1 MAMEGVSK
9 GRLIGAIIG
18 FVMAFIGTALL
29 WNVFDKD
36 VPNLNDDQKGSINFY
51 IFAVWIMAAACI
63 FAVIKAESFHVH
75 NAVVIFA
82 FTMFASF
89 FVAVPSPPD
98 ARISLSFA
106 TLTAVRLTL
115 LAVPVADVC
124 LCVRARMCVCVYVY
138 KQTRLTIVTLSRPPP
153 SPIHT
158 PQLRDSAN
166 DGDSFRKLFGGGIL
180 ANVGM
185 LLCLLCATLRKNISD
200 SGKIIKLIC
209 TAVVVVCCFIGIVI
223 FWSTDNISKCSEQ
236 PQTRW

>member
-153 SPIHT
+153 PQYTHLSSVTALTMAIRFASCLAVAFWQTLACCCACCAQPCARTLAT
-158 PQLRDSAN
+158 PARLS
-166 DGDSFRKLFGGGIL
+166 S
-180 ANVGM
+180 
-185 LLCLLCATLRKNISD
+185 
-200 SGKIIKLIC
+200 
-209 TAVVVVCCFIGIVI
+209 
-223 FWSTDNISKCSEQ
+223 
-236 PQTRW
+236 